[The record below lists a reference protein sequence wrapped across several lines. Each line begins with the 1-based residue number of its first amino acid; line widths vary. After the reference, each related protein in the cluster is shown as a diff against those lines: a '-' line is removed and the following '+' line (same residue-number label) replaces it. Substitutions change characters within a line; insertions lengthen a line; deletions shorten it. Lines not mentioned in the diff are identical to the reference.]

1 MSSKCVLGQ
10 SKSYSKV
17 IFCIYIWQIF
27 YSAGKSDRH
36 RSKTLSE
43 KYSFLGRNFYK
54 GKYSTSKEF
63 SFKSTVPRDF
73 VIYMFSTTVHTYL
86 SHKCIYCM
94 QFLNLKVKRFT
105 LDFKFFRIIRSDRK
119 TCCYLSLHGVDDKSM
134 EYKTLFVV

>member
-1 MSSKCVLGQ
+1 MCVRTIQKLF
-10 SKSYSKV
+10 KSHFLYL
-17 IFCIYIWQIF
+17 YIWQMF
-27 YSAGKSDRH
+27 HSAGKSDRH

-54 GKYSTSKEF
+54 GKNSTSKAF
-63 SFKSTVPRDF
+63 SFKSTVPRYF

-105 LDFKFFRIIRSDRK
+105 LDFKFFRIIQSDRK
-119 TCCYLSLHGVDDKSM
+119 TCCYHSLHGVDDKSM

>member
-10 SKSYSKV
+10 SKSYQKSFFVFTYGKFLILQGNLIDIAQKRFLKSIPFWDGTFTKVSK
-17 IFCIYIWQIF
+17 
-27 YSAGKSDRH
+27 
-36 RSKTLSE
+36 L
-43 KYSFLGRNFYK
+43 FLLK
-54 GKYSTSKEF
+54 
-63 SFKSTVPRDF
+63 VPRDF

-119 TCCYLSLHGVDDKSM
+119 TCCYHSLHGVDDKSM

>member
-1 MSSKCVLGQ
+1 MCVRTIQKLF
-10 SKSYSKV
+10 KSNFLYL
-17 IFCIYIWQIF
+17 YIWQIF
-27 YSAGKSDRH
+27 HSAGKSDRH

-119 TCCYLSLHGVDDKSM
+119 TCCYHSLHGVDDKSM

>member
-1 MSSKCVLGQ
+1 MCVRTIQKL
-10 SKSYSKV
+10 SKV

-27 YSAGKSDRH
+27 DSAGKSDRH

-54 GKYSTSKEF
+54 GKNSTSKAF

-94 QFLNLKVKRFT
+94 YVVPQSKSKKV
-105 LDFKFFRIIRSDRK
+105 
-119 TCCYLSLHGVDDKSM
+119 H
-134 EYKTLFVV
+134 TLF